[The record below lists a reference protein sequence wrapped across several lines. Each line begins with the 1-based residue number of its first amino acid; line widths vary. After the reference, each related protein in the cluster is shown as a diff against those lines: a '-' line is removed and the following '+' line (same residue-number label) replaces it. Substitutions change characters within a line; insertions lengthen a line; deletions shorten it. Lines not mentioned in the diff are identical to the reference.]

1 VSQTSEEGS
10 ARTTLLDSLEE
21 EGSSAVDKYREL
33 YVGESSLAALLRYE
47 LLTFFLAPCP
57 GTLGMV
63 LRKALYRSLFLAM
76 GRGTIFA
83 PYVTLRCPRRISL
96 GERNFIDAQAVLDA
110 KGERS
115 GIVTGD
121 LVLIG
126 HSSVLSCS
134 DATITIG
141 SDVSIGAQ
149 CTIRAGL
156 GPITIGSSVTI
167 GSQSVVISGNPD
179 YKRLDVPM
187 KRQLGSGKG
196 VEIGDDVWIGV
207 GARII
212 DGVTIGSGS
221 VVGAGAVVI
230 RDLPDYSI
238 AAGVPAEVMGTR
250 RE

>member
-1 VSQTSEEGS
+1 
-10 ARTTLLDSLEE
+10 
-21 EGSSAVDKYREL
+21 
-33 YVGESSLAALLRYE
+33 
-47 LLTFFLAPCP
+47 
-57 GTLGMV
+57 MV
-63 LRKALYRSLFLAM
+63 LRKALYRSLFLAI
-76 GRGTIFA
+76 GRGTILG
-83 PYVTLRCPRRISL
+83 PYVTVRCPRRISL
-96 GERNFIDAQAVLDA
+96 GERNFIDAQGVLDA
-110 KGERS
+110 KGTRS
-115 GIVTGD
+115 GIVTGN
-121 LVLIG
+121 LVLVG
-126 HSSVLSCS
+126 HSTVLSCS

-230 RDLPDYSI
+230 RDLPEYSI

-250 RE
+250 RG

>member
-1 VSQTSEEGS
+1 MNEDGSE
-10 ARTTLLDSLEE
+10 RTTLLDNLEE
-21 EGSSAVDKYREL
+21 QGSSAFHKYREL
-33 YVGESSLAALLRYE
+33 YVGSSSLMALLRYE
-47 LLTFFLAPCP
+47 LLTFLLGPFP
-57 GTLGMV
+57 GALGMV
-63 LRKALYRSLFLAM
+63 LRKALYRSLFRAM
-76 GRGTIFA
+76 GRGTILG
-83 PYVTLRCPRRISL
+83 PYITLRCPRRISL

-110 KGERS
+110 KGDRS

-121 LVLIG
+121 LVLVG
-126 HSSVLSCS
+126 HSTVLSCS

-156 GPITIGSSVTI
+156 GPITIGSSVTV

-187 KRQLGSGKG
+187 KKQLGSGKG
-196 VEIGDDVWIGV
+196 VKIGDDVWIGV

-212 DGVTIGSGS
+212 DGVTIGLGS

-230 RDLPDYSI
+230 SDLPDYSI
-238 AAGVPAEVMGTR
+238 AAGVPAKVMGTR
-250 RE
+250 RG

>member
-1 VSQTSEEGS
+1 MNEDGSE
-10 ARTTLLDSLEE
+10 RTTLLDNLEE
-21 EGSSAVDKYREL
+21 QGSSAFHKYREL
-33 YVGESSLAALLRYE
+33 YVGSSSLMALLRYE
-47 LLTFFLAPCP
+47 LLTFLLGPFP
-57 GTLGMV
+57 GALGMV
-63 LRKALYRSLFLAM
+63 LRKALYRSLFRAM
-76 GRGTIFA
+76 GRGTILG
-83 PYVTLRCPRRISL
+83 PYITLRCPRRISL

-110 KGERS
+110 KGDRS

-121 LVLIG
+121 LVLVG
-126 HSSVLSCS
+126 HSTVLSCS

-156 GPITIGSSVTI
+156 GPITIGSSVTV

-187 KRQLGSGKG
+187 KKQLGSGKG
-196 VEIGDDVWIGV
+196 VKIGDDVWIGV

-212 DGVTIGSGS
+212 DGVTIGLGS

-230 RDLPDYSI
+230 SDLPDYSI
-238 AAGVPAEVMGTR
+238 AAGVPAKVMGMR
-250 RE
+250 RG

>member
-1 VSQTSEEGS
+1 MNEDGSE
-10 ARTTLLDSLEE
+10 RTTLLDNLEE
-21 EGSSAVDKYREL
+21 PGSSAFHKYREL
-33 YVGESSLAALLRYE
+33 YVGSSSLMALLRYE
-47 LLTFFLAPCP
+47 LLTFLLGPFP
-57 GTLGMV
+57 GALGMV
-63 LRKALYRSLFLAM
+63 LRKALYRSLFRAM
-76 GRGTIFA
+76 GRGTTLG
-83 PYVTLRCPRRISL
+83 PYITLRCPRRISL

-110 KGERS
+110 KGDRS

-121 LVLIG
+121 LVLVG
-126 HSSVLSCS
+126 HSTVLSCS

-156 GPITIGSSVTI
+156 GPITIGSSVTV

-187 KRQLGSGKG
+187 KKQLGSGKG
-196 VEIGDDVWIGV
+196 VKIGDDVWIGV

-230 RDLPDYSI
+230 SDLPDYSI
-238 AAGVPAEVMGTR
+238 AAGVPAKVMGTR
-250 RE
+250 RG